1 MRVISLDRLRV
12 LSSVG
17 ILPHEMQSKQPL
29 LISIGVDLPDAPT
42 LPVQDDVRHVLD
54 YRQLRDIVKA
64 ESEGGHVN
72 MLETLAGRIATRL
85 LALPGVGCARVRVV
99 KPSIFPDSDGIA
111 VEITAHRDAA
121 APLARS

>member
-54 YRQLRDIVKA
+54 YRQLRDIAKA

-72 MLETLAGRIATRL
+72 MLETLAGR
-85 LALPGVGCARVRVV
+85 
-99 KPSIFPDSDGIA
+99 FDGIA